1 MMARKRK
8 RSRPRLI
15 TLRGILF
22 LHVAIYIGAILYTW
36 WAFVDLMYRTG
47 YIFNE
52 AQVPLLFHA
61 LWTAGLAGHIV
72 LTAILSQLNRWRL
85 SRKSRREQGALS
97 SMKADEERFNA
108 LVDELTELRASLESR
123 RNKAAPYRLI
133 EWDEE
138 PNDEMI
144 LLEQYQAEREAMKR

>member
-1 MMARKRK
+1 MARKRK

-22 LHVAIYIGAILYTW
+22 LHVAIYIGAILYAW
-36 WAFVDLMYRTG
+36 WSFVDLMYRTG

-52 AQVPLLFHA
+52 AEVPLLFHA
-61 LWTAGLAGHIV
+61 LWTVCLAGHIV

-85 SRKSRREQGALS
+85 SRKSQRERGALS
-97 SMKADEERFNA
+97 KMKSDEERFSA
-108 LVDELTELRASLESR
+108 LVDELAELRASLESR

-133 EWDEE
+133 EWDGE
-138 PNDEMI
+138 PDGESI
-144 LLEQYQAEREAMKR
+144 LLEQYRAEREAMKR

>member
-1 MMARKRK
+1 MARKRK

-22 LHVAIYIGAILYTW
+22 LHAAIYIGAILYTW

-47 YIFNE
+47 FIFNQ
-52 AQVPLLFHA
+52 ADVPLPFHA
-61 LWTAGLAGHIV
+61 AWTGILAVHIV
-72 LTAILSQLNRWRL
+72 LTAVLSLLNRWRL
-85 SRKSRREQGALS
+85 SRKSQRERGALS
-97 SMKADEERFNA
+97 SMKSDEERFSA

-123 RNKAAPYRLI
+123 RGHAAPYRLI

-144 LLEQYQAEREAMKR
+144 LLEQYRAEREAMKR